1 VLERL
6 SSRLA
11 AHERS
16 SRRRRVIAAV
26 VVAAVVVAASA
37 LVLPDAR
44 TTPAAIALAPATIP
58 LASGHPLEVPRV
70 GTTLLLDR
78 SGTRTALTGS
88 ATTRPGRPGIWVA
101 PQSSGAARIAVPT
114 TTRRGK
120 STVVYVSAAGFGP
133 VTTSVAVSG
142 RGTERR
148 ELGTAEWS
156 GLAQR
161 YDVTPEARAG
171 DVTLTI
177 STRNNASE
185 PALLAT
191 RIVST
196 VEPPVRWPSA
206 AAVVVWSVVTI
217 VGVLV
222 VLVLAGIPVSVAA
235 ALVALLTAAA
245 VLRLRELVDVA
256 GSSLTPDAT
265 FYRYI
270 ADTMQHPYDSAS
282 REPLWPLID
291 RLWFAVVGS
300 SDLNLRILT
309 VVISTALVGVV
320 YALAAR
326 ATGNR
331 LAGLAAAGLIAINGT
346 LVRAAPQGLREEL
359 YSLLMVAVA
368 LVLVFTTTWS
378 ARTRVFTL
386 AALVSS
392 LALLRLTTLYFVP
405 ILLLIGLWR
414 GLRIRHVVAITAIS
428 IAVLV
433 PYLVY
438 SQHRFGDALWASNIH
453 GVYFRNFEFVLR
465 DRSSCDGCPTL
476 PEMLA
481 SASFAGKDISTSEY
495 IFGMH
500 PLRTVVA
507 DTARGFRELLLEP
520 GALLRTLVGSEIAMI
535 AYLVGIALAFVNA
548 RGREL
553 ILFVV
558 LGVNM
563 LAFLV
568 PVGGFDLRLAYH
580 VIPFMITIAVLPVA
594 YALEVL
600 RRHGWAR
607 RANRV
612 ARGQA

>member
-1 VLERL
+1 M
-6 SSRLA
+6 
-11 AHERS
+11 
-16 SRRRRVIAAV
+16 
-26 VVAAVVVAASA
+26 VAAVVVAASA
-37 LVLPDAR
+37 VVLPEAR
-44 TTPAAIALAPATIP
+44 TTPAAVALAPATIP
-58 LASGHPLEVPRV
+58 LATGHPLEVPYG
-70 GTTLLLDR
+70 GTTLLLAR
-78 SGTRTALTGS
+78 SGTGAELTGS
-88 ATTRPGRPGIWVA
+88 ATTRPGGSGIWVA
-101 PQSSGAARIAVPT
+101 PHSSGVARIAVPT
-114 TTRRGK
+114 TTERGK

-133 VTTSVAVSG
+133 VTTSVSVSG
-142 RGTERR
+142 RATPLR
-148 ELGTAEWS
+148 ELGNAEWS

-177 STRNNASE
+177 STDNNASE
-185 PALLAT
+185 PALLAS

-196 VEPPVRWPSA
+196 VESRVRWPSTG
-206 AAVVVWSVVTI
+206 AVVAWSVLTI

-222 VLVLAGIPVSVAA
+222 VLLLAGVPVSVSA

-245 VLRLRELVDVA
+245 VLRLRELVRVA
-256 GSSLTPDAT
+256 DLSLTPDAT

-270 ADTMQHPYDSAS
+270 ADAMQHPYDSAC
-282 REPLWPLID
+282 REPLWPFLD

-309 VVISTALVGVV
+309 VAISTALVGVV
-320 YALAAR
+320 YAFAAR

-331 LAGLAAAGLIAINGT
+331 LAGLAGAGLIAINGT

-359 YSLLMVAVA
+359 YSLLMVVVA
-368 LVLVFTTTWS
+368 LVLLFATKWS
-378 ARTRVFTL
+378 ARTRMFTL

-405 ILLLIGLWR
+405 LLLLIGLWR
-414 GLRIRHVVAITAIS
+414 GVRIRHVVAITAIS

-453 GVYFRNFEFVLR
+453 GVYYRNFEFVLR

-481 SASFAGKDISTSEY
+481 SASFAGKDISTTAY

-507 DTARGFRELLLEP
+507 DTARGFRELLLKP
-520 GALLRTLVGSEIAMI
+520 GELLQALVGSKIAMI
-535 AYLVGIALAFVNA
+535 AYLAGVVIAFATA

-563 LAFLV
+563 LAFVV
-568 PVGGFDLRLAYH
+568 PIGGFDPRLAYH
-580 VIPFMITIAVLPVA
+580 VIPFMITLAVLPVA
-594 YALEVL
+594 YALDVL
-600 RRHGWAR
+600 RRHGWGR
-607 RANRV
+607 RGNPV